1 MFSHQH
7 GFQYYPPH
15 HYHGHGYVGYTL
27 QHVGSPDYYGE
38 QLRHRPSPSH
48 VWLEFGPWT
57 NIGDYMSDEV
67 FEVMSAAVLA
77 RFIERNEERDNG
89 GEGSSR
95 YDRHERYRELDAA
108 LGDVGHR
115 ERRRVSLQ
123 LGRDFNHAIH
133 RRHLSPNS
141 RLVQEQDL

>member
-1 MFSHQH
+1 
-7 GFQYYPPH
+7 
-15 HYHGHGYVGYTL
+15 
-27 QHVGSPDYYGE
+27 
-38 QLRHRPSPSH
+38 
-48 VWLEFGPWT
+48 
-57 NIGDYMSDEV
+57 MSDEV
-67 FEVMSAAVLA
+67 FEALNAAALA

-141 RLVQEQDL
+141 RLVQEQESLTSSSRPTGGRQDLERREREHSSQSIVNRIVEILCQRAPDRRGEREEQGFGNGSNVDTPD